1 MELNSILRLKEIK
14 NMIKTKNDVNI
25 YNTKILILT
34 FLIFYLF
41 IFLKVDNFAN

>member
-1 MELNSILRLKEIK
+1 MDLNSILRLKEIK
-14 NMIKTKNDVNI
+14 NMIKTKNDDNI

-41 IFLKVDNFAN
+41 IFLKIDNFSN